1 MLGLGQ
7 FGSVGFNLRTKV
19 WISFFYSEKEL
30 INLFFTKGLLLYFE
44 GLKRKGERTKLYII
58 PKKINLKKKG
68 EKKRGTDFYFIFF
81 FWGLVSFD

>member
-19 WISFFYSEKEL
+19 RISFFCSEKEL

-44 GLKRKGERTKLYII
+44 V
-58 PKKINLKKKG
+58 LKKK
-68 EKKRGTDFYFIFF
+68 KKVNKPNY
-81 FWGLVSFD
+81 L

>member
-44 GLKRKGERTKLYII
+44 VLKKKCEQTKLYII
-58 PKKINLKKKG
+58 PKNFNFKKKRERRKG
-68 EKKRGTDFYFIFF
+68 ELIFF
-81 FWGLVSFD
+81 FFGGLVSFD

>member
-19 WISFFYSEKEL
+19 RISFFCSEKEL

-44 GLKRKGERTKLYII
+44 VF
-58 PKKINLKKKG
+58 KKK
-68 EKKRGTDFYFIFF
+68 KKVNKPNY
-81 FWGLVSFD
+81 L